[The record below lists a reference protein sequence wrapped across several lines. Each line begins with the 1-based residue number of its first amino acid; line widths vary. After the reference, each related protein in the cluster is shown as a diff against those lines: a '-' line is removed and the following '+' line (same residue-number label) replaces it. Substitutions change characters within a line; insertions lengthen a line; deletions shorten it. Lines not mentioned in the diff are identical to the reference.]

1 MSKRRTDFIN
11 KLELFYR
18 NFGNE
23 WTLDDFI
30 SKKSQHDFYF
40 KILEEL
46 EKMRIIEFNED
57 KSSFKI
63 IDLPSN
69 NTDLEI

>member
-1 MSKRRTDFIN
+1 MSKRKKDFIN

-23 WTLDDFI
+23 WSLDDFI
-30 SKKSQHDFYF
+30 SEKSQHNFYF
-40 KILEEL
+40 RILVEL
-46 EKMRIIEFNED
+46 EKQRIIEIDEN
-57 KSSFKI
+57 KSTFKI

-69 NTDLEI
+69 HPDLTI